1 MKYEILPMQAR
12 HGPQI
17 AALER
22 LCFSDPWNEA
32 AVGGELENPLS
43 LWLVAEQNG
52 AVLGYVG
59 SQMVP
64 PEADMMNIA
73 VALPFRKWRDEPVP
87 GGASFQRG
95 CAEPL

>member
-12 HGPQI
+12 HVPQI

-59 SQMVP
+59 SRGGR
-64 PEADMMNIA
+64 
-73 VALPFRKWRDEPVP
+73 ALRRH
-87 GGASFQRG
+87 
-95 CAEPL
+95 